1 MDVVSG
7 GELERAW
14 LAFDTGEPQA
24 GMADALQARELL
36 SDGDDQA
43 RGNVLHILGFLAAA
57 TGRFDLARECAT
69 EWSALAP
76 DEDFLEACTRCGD
89 CIPVC
94 PVDAIITIEEDD
106 GRKLPAISPS
116 AKPCRL
122 CDDLPCIAACPDG
135 ALVAPEEGPAKVRIG
150 IAKVDPRHCITFK
163 GELCTRC
170 YNACPYPDKALMMI
184 GSRPLVGSGACTG
197 CGLCEFACPTHPKS
211 IEIVPERDLVPGL
224 RIPRNEY
231 SGPGDWSG

>member
-1 MDVVSG
+1 VSG
-7 GELERAW
+7 GGRSSRRDFLTSW
-14 LAFDTGEPQA
+14 FGAFRDASHAVSKA
-24 GMADALQARELL
+24 GSADPAK
-36 SDGDDQA
+36 
-43 RGNVLHILGFLAAA
+43 VLRPPG
-57 TGRFDLARECAT
+57 
-69 EWSALAP
+69 ALAP

-106 GRKLPAISPS
+106 GRKLPAINPS

-122 CDDLPCIAACPDG
+122 CDDLPCITACPDG
-135 ALVAPEEGPAKVRIG
+135 ALVAPEEGPSKVRIG
-150 IAKVDPRHCITFK
+150 IAKVDPRHCVTFK

-170 YNACPYPDKALMMI
+170 YDACPYPDKALMMI

-211 IEIVPERDLVPGL
+211 IVIVPERDLVPGL
-224 RIPRNEY
+224 RVPRNEY
-231 SGPGDWSG
+231 TKPGGWMG